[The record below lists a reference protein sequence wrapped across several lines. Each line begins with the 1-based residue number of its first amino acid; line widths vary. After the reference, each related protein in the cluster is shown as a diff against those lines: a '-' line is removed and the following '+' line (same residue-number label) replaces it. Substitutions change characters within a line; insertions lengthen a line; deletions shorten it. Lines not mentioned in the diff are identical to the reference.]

1 MGLFDKA
8 RGRNEDEK
16 IESSSSAIPMGPST
30 SAPIE
35 FTVEPDEDEEEA
47 TADIAPDSV
56 TSTPTWTAPVATP
69 TDEELTPAEAAR
81 ATERERLVAA
91 EALKSWMQEEG
102 ESIRNREILEQLHGD
117 IRANRKMN
125 EWGSFPLDDLLRPP
139 MRDFTTLPS
148 AKMAKFVEVL
158 RNLLLFVPVMVTWI
172 AIDRASEEYTQ
183 AGNGTRTFLQAWN
196 ESSLPLKSVAFI
208 DALLIGILIVM
219 TLLSH
224 LLDARAESKARTLD
238 EESDVRFRT
247 MMVKVGLYLHGF
259 RQITP
264 SALKGGLADAVNQLK
279 AATDEMKDAA
289 VGMNVVADKAAGTL
303 ADFAAM
309 SAKEFTPAAERLA
322 VLVETL
328 ETATTAHTDMG
339 DLVKVFQQQLSGTI
353 GTLESSLQT
362 MTRDIVG
369 KLNDNAVQLEVALVQ
384 AGNKLDSI
392 GSNLQG
398 AAATTSAVMEAMA
411 VRRSGSSGR

>member
-1 MGLFDKA
+1 
-8 RGRNEDEK
+8 
-16 IESSSSAIPMGPST
+16 
-30 SAPIE
+30 
-35 FTVEPDEDEEEA
+35 
-47 TADIAPDSV
+47 
-56 TSTPTWTAPVATP
+56 
-69 TDEELTPAEAAR
+69 
-81 ATERERLVAA
+81 
-91 EALKSWMQEEG
+91 
-102 ESIRNREILEQLHGD
+102 
-117 IRANRKMN
+117 MN

-172 AIDRASEEYTQ
+172 AIDHASSEYSSEE
-183 AGNGTRTFLQAWN
+183 NGTRTFLEAWN
-196 ESSLPLKSVAFI
+196 ATAWSLQRVAFI

-247 MMVKVGLYLHGF
+247 MMVKVGLFLHGF

-309 SAKEFTPAAERLA
+309 SAKEFTPAAERLV

>member
-1 MGLFDKA
+1 
-8 RGRNEDEK
+8 
-16 IESSSSAIPMGPST
+16 
-30 SAPIE
+30 
-35 FTVEPDEDEEEA
+35 
-47 TADIAPDSV
+47 
-56 TSTPTWTAPVATP
+56 
-69 TDEELTPAEAAR
+69 
-81 ATERERLVAA
+81 
-91 EALKSWMQEEG
+91 
-102 ESIRNREILEQLHGD
+102 
-117 IRANRKMN
+117 
-125 EWGSFPLDDLLRPP
+125 

-172 AIDRASEEYTQ
+172 AIDHASSEYSSEE
-183 AGNGTRTFLQAWN
+183 NGTRTFLEAWN
-196 ESSLPLKSVAFI
+196 ATAWSLQRVAFI

-247 MMVKVGLYLHGF
+247 MMVKVGLFLHGF

-309 SAKEFTPAAERLA
+309 SAKEFTPAAERLV